1 MEPVFQY
8 IANGLMVGGVYALI
22 ALGIVLIYKSTSVF
36 NFAIGQMMMF
46 GAFFFWMCDERFG
59 LPIWASLL
67 LALAGGL
74 VLALLIERF
83 TLRPL
88 IGQPLLSAVL
98 VTLALAYLLNG
109 VAMGIWG
116 AYQQRLPEFL
126 PGAPV
131 SIGGIVFSHDLVWSF
146 FLAMAVFVL
155 LFLFYQRTR
164 VGLAMRATA
173 ESHQV
178 AQARGINVRAIFS
191 VSWALCGVIAAVGGI
206 LLGYRLGVSQFLS
219 LVGLK
224 AFPAVLFGGLDSIA
238 GALIGGVTVG
248 VLENLA
254 GGLIAPWMMEITPYI
269 ILLLVLIFRPEGLF
283 GLKRI
288 ERI

>member
-1 MEPVFQY
+1 MEAVLQY
-8 IANGLMVGGVYALI
+8 TANGLMVGGVYALI
-22 ALGIVLIYKSTSVF
+22 ALGIVLVYKSTSVF

-46 GAFFFWMCDERFG
+46 GAFFFWMSMEQFG
-59 LPIWASLL
+59 LPVWISLVVSL
-67 LALAGGL
+67 VGSIALG
-74 VLALLIERF
+74 LLIERF

-98 VTLALAYLLNG
+98 VTLALVYFLNG

-116 AYQQRLPEFL
+116 AYQHRLPEFL

-131 SIGGIVFSHDLVWSF
+131 SIGGIVFSHDLLWSF
-146 FLAMAVFVL
+146 FLAMALFVL

-164 VGLAMRATA
+164 MGLAMRATA

-178 AQARGINVRAIFS
+178 AQARGINVRTIFS
-191 VSWALCGVIAAVGGI
+191 MSWALCGVVAAVGGM
-206 LLGYRLGVSQFLS
+206 LLGYRLGVSQFLA
-219 LVGLK
+219 LIGLK
-224 AFPAVLFGGLDSIA
+224 AFPAVLFGGLDSIG
-238 GALIGGVTVG
+238 GALIGGLTVG

-254 GGLIAPWMMEITPYI
+254 GGLVATWMMEITPYI
-269 ILLLVLIFRPEGLF
+269 ILLVVLIIRPEGLF

>member
-1 MEPVFQY
+1 MEAVLQY

-22 ALGIVLIYKSTSVF
+22 ALGIVLVYKSTSVF

-46 GAFFFWMCDERFG
+46 GAFFFWMCTEQFG
-59 LPIWASLL
+59 LPIWVSLL
-67 LALAGGL
+67 LGL
-74 VLALLIERF
+74 VGTVIVGLLIERF

-98 VTLALAYLLNG
+98 VTLALVYFLNG

-116 AYQQRLPEFL
+116 AYPQALPEFL

-131 SIGGIVFSHDLVWSF
+131 SVGGVVFAHDMLWSF
-146 FLAMAVFVL
+146 FLAMAIFVL
-155 LFLFYQRTR
+155 LLLFYQRTR

-173 ESHQV
+173 ESHEI
-178 AQARGINVRAIFS
+178 AQARGINVRTIFS
-191 VSWALCGVIAAVGGI
+191 LSWAICGVVAAVAGMLI
-206 LLGYRLGVSQFLS
+206 AYRLGVSQFLS

-224 AFPAVLFGGLDSIA
+224 AFPAVMFGGLDSIA
-238 GALIGGVTVG
+238 GALIGGLTVG

>member
-1 MEPVFQY
+1 MEEVLQY

-22 ALGIVLIYKSTSVF
+22 ALGIVLVYKSTSVF

-46 GAFFFWMCDERFG
+46 GAFFFWMCTEQFG
-59 LPIWASLL
+59 LPIWVSLL
-67 LALAGGL
+67 LGL
-74 VLALLIERF
+74 VGTVIVGLLIERF

-98 VTLALAYLLNG
+98 VTLALVYFLNG

-116 AYQQRLPEFL
+116 AYPQALPEFL

-131 SIGGIVFSHDLVWSF
+131 SVGGVVFAHDLLWSF
-146 FLAMAVFVL
+146 FLAMAIFVL
-155 LFLFYQRTR
+155 LLLFYQRTR

-173 ESHQV
+173 ESHEI
-178 AQARGINVRAIFS
+178 AQARGINVRTIFS
-191 VSWALCGVIAAVGGI
+191 LSWAICGVVAAVAGMLI
-206 LLGYRLGVSQFLS
+206 AYRLGVSQFLS

-224 AFPAVLFGGLDSIA
+224 AFPAVMFGGLDSIA
-238 GALIGGVTVG
+238 GALIGGLTVG

>member
-1 MEPVFQY
+1 MEAVLQY
-8 IANGLMVGGVYALI
+8 IANGVMVGGVYALI
-22 ALGIVLIYKSTSVF
+22 ALGIVLVYKSTSVF

-46 GAFFFWMCDERFG
+46 GAFFLWMFTERFG
-59 LPIWASLL
+59 LPIWAGIV
-67 LALAGGL
+67 LALVGTAVVG
-74 VLALLIERF
+74 LLIERF

-88 IGQPLLSAVL
+88 IGQPLLGAVL
-98 VTLALAYLLNG
+98 VTLALVYFLNG

-116 AYQQRLPEFL
+116 AYQQRLPDFL

-131 SIGGIVFSHDLVWSF
+131 SVGGIIFAHDLLWSF
-146 FLAMAVFVL
+146 FLAMAIFVL
-155 LFLFYQRTR
+155 LLLFYQRTR

-173 ESHQV
+173 ESHQI

-191 VSWALCGVIAAVGGI
+191 LSWALCGLVAGVTGM
-206 LLGYRLGVSQFLS
+206 LLAYRLGVSQFLS
-219 LVGLK
+219 LIGLK
-224 AFPAVLFGGLDSIA
+224 AFPAVLFGGLDSIP
-238 GALIGGVTVG
+238 GALIGGLTVG

>member
-1 MEPVFQY
+1 MEAVLQY

-22 ALGIVLIYKSTSVF
+22 ALGIVLVYKSTSVF

-46 GAFFFWMCDERFG
+46 GAFFFWMCTEQFG
-59 LPIWASLL
+59 LPIWVSLL
-67 LALAGGL
+67 LGL
-74 VLALLIERF
+74 VGTVIVGLLIERF

-98 VTLALAYLLNG
+98 VTLALVYFLNG

-116 AYQQRLPEFL
+116 AYPQALPEFL

-131 SIGGIVFSHDLVWSF
+131 SVGGVVFAHDLLWSF
-146 FLAMAVFVL
+146 FLAMAIFVL
-155 LFLFYQRTR
+155 LLLFYQRTR

-173 ESHQV
+173 ESHEI
-178 AQARGINVRAIFS
+178 AQARGINVRTIFS
-191 VSWALCGVIAAVGGI
+191 LSWAICGVVAAVAGMLI
-206 LLGYRLGVSQFLS
+206 AYRLGVSQFLS

-224 AFPAVLFGGLDSIA
+224 AFPAVMFGGLDSIA
-238 GALIGGVTVG
+238 GALIGGLTVG

>member
-1 MEPVFQY
+1 MEAVLQY

-22 ALGIVLIYKSTSVF
+22 ALGIVLVYKSTSVF

-46 GAFFFWMCDERFG
+46 GAFFFWMCTEQFG
-59 LPIWASLL
+59 LPIWVSLL
-67 LALAGGL
+67 LGL
-74 VLALLIERF
+74 VGTVIVGLLIERF

-98 VTLALAYLLNG
+98 VTLALVYFLNG

-116 AYQQRLPEFL
+116 AYPQALPEFL

-131 SIGGIVFSHDLVWSF
+131 SVGGIVFAHDMLWSF
-146 FLAMAVFVL
+146 FLAMAIFVL
-155 LFLFYQRTR
+155 LLLFYQRTR

-173 ESHQV
+173 ESHEI
-178 AQARGINVRAIFS
+178 AQARGINVRTIFS
-191 VSWALCGVIAAVGGI
+191 LSWAICGVVAAVAGMLI
-206 LLGYRLGVSQFLS
+206 AYRLGVSQFLS

-224 AFPAVLFGGLDSIA
+224 AFPAVMFGGLDSIA
-238 GALIGGVTVG
+238 GALIGGLTVG

>member
-1 MEPVFQY
+1 MEAFAQY
-8 IANGLMVGGVYALI
+8 IANGIMVGGIYALI

-46 GAFFFWMCDERFG
+46 GAFFFWTFFEQLG
-59 LPIWASLL
+59 LTVWVALL
-67 LALAGGL
+67 LALAGGA
-74 VLALLIERF
+74 VLGLLIERL

-88 IGQPLLSAVL
+88 IGQPILSAVL
-98 VTLALAYLLNG
+98 ITLALAYFLNG

-116 AYQQRLPEFL
+116 AYQERMPQFL
-126 PGAPV
+126 PGVPV
-131 SIGGIVFSHDLVWSF
+131 SIKGIVFSHDLLWSF
-146 FLAMAVFVL
+146 FLAMAIFAILV
-155 LFLFYQRTR
+155 LFYQRTR

-178 AQARGINVRAIFS
+178 SQARGINVRNIFS
-191 VSWALCGVIAAVGGI
+191 LTWAVGGVVAVVGGI
-206 LLGYRLGVSQFLS
+206 LLGYRLGISQFLS
-219 LVGLK
+219 LIGLK
-224 AFPAVLFGGLDSIA
+224 AFPAVLFGGLDSIP
-238 GALIGGVTVG
+238 GAIIGGLTVG

-254 GGLIAPWMMEITPYI
+254 GGLIAPWLMDITPYI
-269 ILLLVLIFRPEGLF
+269 ILLLVLLFRPEGLF

>member
-1 MEPVFQY
+1 MEAVLQY
-8 IANGLMVGGVYALI
+8 IANGLMVGGIYALI

-46 GAFFFWMCDERFG
+46 AAFFFWMCSGQFG
-59 LPIWASLL
+59 LPVWV
-67 LALAGGL
+67 GL
-74 VLALLIERF
+74 VLSLIGSVALGLLIERF

-98 VTLALAYLLNG
+98 VTLALVYFLNG

-126 PGAPV
+126 PGGPV
-131 SIGGIVFSHDLVWSF
+131 SVRGIVFSHDLLWSF
-146 FLAMAVFVL
+146 FLAMAIFVL

-164 VGLAMRATA
+164 MGLAMRATA

-178 AQARGINVRAIFS
+178 AQARGINVRTIFS
-191 VSWALCGVIAAVGGI
+191 MSWALCGVVAAVGGM
-206 LLGYRLGVSQFLS
+206 LLGYRLGVSQFLA
-219 LVGLK
+219 LIGLK
-224 AFPAVLFGGLDSIA
+224 AFPAVLFGGLDSIG
-238 GALIGGVTVG
+238 GALIGGLTVG